1 MAVLSPFGALPISV
15 SQHVERYAMM
25 MLPPHLVVEGYMRA
39 RYAHRL
45 PFLAAFA
52 ALRLEMERFFA
63 AALLRMRLRSAWVIG
78 LSSRRGGL

>member
-45 PFLAAFA
+45 PFLAAF
-52 ALRLEMERFFA
+52 
-63 AALLRMRLRSAWVIG
+63 IT
-78 LSSRRGGL
+78 SSG